1 MTRTLASWR
10 SSSPRSSRPIPGR
23 CTSIPRKSRAGCA
36 EASARRFSPL
46 PKPISIV
53 SGAARPNSAL
63 GSSGCVAKAAPY
75 FGHSTSSARSCAAVI
90 RPLRVTKERIE
101 RGCSVWLMRSCGCY
115 CVFEARHARDHGIS
129 ARGAGAAQGSLGEAH
144 MSNWRSAGIIALAG
158 ALNWAVAAGAQE
170 SPRAEG
176 ATEAAKPQP
185 ARAPEPAS
193 AQAVLLGQ
201 LCKIDIKGE
210 KKDQWMRLP
219 KAESS
224 VTQHHLT
231 VGGRSFDY
239 TATAGTL
246 IIRDDE
252 DKPIASIGY
261 VAYVRHDAKG
271 GVRPLMFAFNGGP
284 GSSSLWLHMGVL
296 GPKRVVVSDPG
307 PTPAGP
313 YRTLDNEFGVLDRS
327 DLVMIDPVGTGLAH
341 AVCDHKD
348 DEFFGVDPDIDS
360 VSRFIM
366 QYVSDNNRWTS
377 PKYLLGE
384 SYGTTRGAAIVNYLR
399 ERAFAFNGLILV
411 SVATDIEAIFAEL
424 PGNDRPY
431 AVYLPAYAA
440 VAWYHHMLPTQ
451 PAALEPFL
459 TEVRAYA
466 MGPFTAALLKGDAL
480 GDADR
485 EAVAQKMHEYT
496 GLSVEYL
503 KAANLRVSEIAF
515 AHELLKA
522 QRKTLGRLD
531 GRFVGPTMDPLE
543 KYTDYD
549 PQSSAISAA
558 FAAAFLDYY
567 HGELRFGQGSTY
579 RTTNFGVGEH
589 WKWVHKTEHGE
600 QPMVNSGVDLAEAL
614 VKDANLRVLVLNGY
628 YDLATPFSATEYV
641 MAHLGL
647 PPGLGARIDMKYY
660 EAGHMMYVHPPSMAK
675 MKRDLDTFIDST
687 ARQ

>member
-1 MTRTLASWR
+1 MSQYW
-10 SSSPRSSRPIPGR
+10 
-23 CTSIPRKSRAGCA
+23 
-36 EASARRFSPL
+36 
-46 PKPISIV
+46 V
-53 SGAARPNSAL
+53 SGLAALMGFIA
-63 GSSGCVAKAAPY
+63 VANADEPVKVDEH
-75 FGHSTSSARSCAAVI
+75 G
-90 RPLRVTKERIE
+90 
-101 RGCSVWLMRSCGCY
+101 
-115 CVFEARHARDHGIS
+115 GIS
-129 ARGAGAAQGSLGEAH
+129 AAALS
-144 MSNWRSAGIIALAG
+144 
-158 ALNWAVAAGAQE
+158 
-170 SPRAEG
+170 
-176 ATEAAKPQP
+176 
-185 ARAPEPAS
+185 
-193 AQAVLLGQ
+193 Q
-201 LCKIDIKGE
+201 LCKIDIKGD

-219 KAESS
+219 TAESS
-224 VTQHHLT
+224 VTQHHASA
-231 VGGRSFDY
+231 GGKSLDY

-246 IIRDDE
+246 IVRDDE

-261 VAYVRHDAKG
+261 VAYTRKDAKG
-271 GVRPLMFAFNGGP
+271 SGSARPITFAFNGGP

-296 GPKRVVVSDPG
+296 GPKRAEVFDPN

-313 YRTLDNEFGVLDRS
+313 YRTVENEFGMLDKS
-327 DLVMIDPVGTGLAH
+327 DLVLIDPVGTGLSH

-348 DEFFGVDPDIDS
+348 DEFWGVDPDIDS
-360 VSRFIM
+360 ISRFIA
-366 QYVSDNNRWTS
+366 QYVSDNQRWSS

-399 ERAFAFNGLILV
+399 GRRSFAFNGLILV

-431 AVYLPAYAA
+431 AVYLPGYAA

-466 MGPFTAALLKGDAL
+466 AGPFTAALLKGDAIP
-480 GDADR
+480 DAER
-485 EAVAQKMHEYT
+485 EAVAGKMHEYT
-496 GLSVEYL
+496 GLPAEYL
-503 KAANLRVSEIAF
+503 KAANLRVAQGAF
-515 AHELLKA
+515 THELLKA
-522 QRKTLGRLD
+522 QHKTVGRLD
-531 GRFVGPTMDPLE
+531 ARFVGATMDPLE
-543 KYTDYD
+543 KYSDYD
-549 PQSSAISAA
+549 PQSAAISAA

-579 RTTNFGVGEH
+579 RTTNTGVGEH

-647 PPGLGARIDMKYY
+647 PPGVGSRIEMKYY

-675 MKRDLDTFIDST
+675 MKRDLDAFIDST

>member
-1 MTRTLASWR
+1 
-10 SSSPRSSRPIPGR
+10 
-23 CTSIPRKSRAGCA
+23 
-36 EASARRFSPL
+36 
-46 PKPISIV
+46 
-53 SGAARPNSAL
+53 
-63 GSSGCVAKAAPY
+63 
-75 FGHSTSSARSCAAVI
+75 
-90 RPLRVTKERIE
+90 
-101 RGCSVWLMRSCGCY
+101 MRSCGCY

-129 ARGAGAAQGSLGEAH
+129 ARGAGAVQSSLGEAH
-144 MSNWRSAGIIALAG
+144 MSNWRSAGSIALAG
-158 ALNWAVAAGAQE
+158 VLNWAVAAGAQE
-170 SPRAEG
+170 PPRAEG

-185 ARAPEPAS
+185 ARAPEPPS

-219 KAESS
+219 KAEGS

-313 YRTLDNEFGVLDRS
+313 YRTVDNEFGVLDKS

-360 VSRFIM
+360 LSRFIM

-411 SVATDIEAIFAEL
+411 SVATDLEAIFAEL

-466 MGPFTAALLKGDAL
+466 AGPFTAALLKGDAIP
-480 GDADR
+480 DAER
-485 EAVAQKMHEYT
+485 EAVAGKMHEYT
-496 GLSVEYL
+496 GLPAEYL
-503 KAANLRVSEIAF
+503 KAANLRVAQGAF
-515 AHELLKA
+515 THELLKA
-522 QRKTLGRLD
+522 QHKTVGRLD
-531 GRFVGPTMDPLE
+531 ARFVGATMDPLE
-543 KYTDYD
+543 KYSDYD
-549 PQSSAISAA
+549 PQSAAISAA

-579 RTTNFGVGEH
+579 RTTNNSVGEH
-589 WKWVHKTEHGE
+589 WKWVHRTPKGD

-647 PPGLGARIDMKYY
+647 PPGVGSRIEMKYY

-675 MKRDLDTFIDST
+675 MKRDLDAFIDST

>member
-1 MTRTLASWR
+1 
-10 SSSPRSSRPIPGR
+10 
-23 CTSIPRKSRAGCA
+23 
-36 EASARRFSPL
+36 
-46 PKPISIV
+46 
-53 SGAARPNSAL
+53 
-63 GSSGCVAKAAPY
+63 
-75 FGHSTSSARSCAAVI
+75 
-90 RPLRVTKERIE
+90 
-101 RGCSVWLMRSCGCY
+101 
-115 CVFEARHARDHGIS
+115 
-129 ARGAGAAQGSLGEAH
+129 
-144 MSNWRSAGIIALAG
+144 MSKWRSAGLIALAG
-158 ALNWAVAAGAQE
+158 VCGAALAQE
-170 SPRAEG
+170 RPRAEEPSHAIEQSARAGEKAGPG
-176 ATEAAKPQP
+176 ATVNE
-185 ARAPEPAS
+185 R
-193 AQAVLLGQ
+193 
-201 LCKIDIKGE
+201 LCRIDIRGE
-210 KKDQWMRLP
+210 KKAQWMRLP
-219 KAESS
+219 NAQSS
-224 VTQHHLT
+224 VTQHRLNA
-231 VGGRSFDY
+231 GGKSFDY

-261 VAYVRHDAKG
+261 IAYVRHDLKG
-271 GVRPLMFAFNGGP
+271 SGARPLMFAFNGGP

-313 YRTLDNEFGVLDRS
+313 DRTVDNEFGVLDRS
-327 DLVMIDPVGTGLAH
+327 DLVMIDPVGTGLSH
-341 AVCDHKD
+341 AVCDHRD
-348 DEFFGVDPDIDS
+348 DEFWAVDPDIDS
-360 VSRFIM
+360 VSRFIA

-399 ERAFAFNGLILV
+399 ARRSFAFNGLILV

-431 AVYLPAYAA
+431 AVYLPGYAA
-440 VAWYHHMLPTQ
+440 VAWYHHMLPNQ

-466 MGPFTAALLKGDAL
+466 MGPFTAALL
-480 GDADR
+480 
-485 EAVAQKMHEYT
+485 
-496 GLSVEYL
+496 
-503 KAANLRVSEIAF
+503 
-515 AHELLKA
+515 
-522 QRKTLGRLD
+522 
-531 GRFVGPTMDPLE
+531 
-543 KYTDYD
+543 
-549 PQSSAISAA
+549 
-558 FAAAFLDYY
+558 DYY
-567 HGELRFGQGSTY
+567 HGDLKCGQGSTY
-579 RTTNFGVGEH
+579 RTTNVGVGEH

-647 PPGLGARIDMKYY
+647 PPGLGARIEMKYY